1 MGLSARVHAGYRSDV
16 DHAIE
21 QGRDPERFLV
31 TGAAGA
37 LGAWTVKALV
47 DEGVEVTAVCPTA
60 QDRRLRLIVGERLT
74 EVTRIDADVLA
85 GDALVDA
92 MAGVTHVVHTESID
106 DDPTP
111 GSGAQRAARE
121 YAHLAD
127 LDALLGAAHAS
138 GVRGVAYESSMSV
151 YAVGGVDVDVDQH
164 VRPAGTDG
172 CVALARELLAG
183 TWSSRHGLATVA
195 VRVGFAYGP
204 GADVGPSGT
213 LAIASAAAIDNRPH
227 ALTVDGVADLQF
239 VGDVGAALCRAARS
253 AAEARAVNVVGEV
266 GSIADVVEI
275 LAACTGAADLSVGSA
290 AAVWNMALA
299 RRDGG
304 AVATLPTALADGLRA
319 TVEAVRWAPR
329 DFASALRPGATD

>member
-1 MGLSARVHAGYRSDV
+1 MGLSARSHAGYRSV
-16 DHAIE
+16 VEQAIE
-21 QGRDPERFLV
+21 QGRDPEKFLV

-92 MAGVTHVVHTESID
+92 MAGVTHVVHTDSID
-106 DDPTP
+106 EDPTAD
-111 GSGAQRAARE
+111 SGAQRATRE
-121 YAHLAD
+121 YAHLVS
-127 LDALLGAAHAS
+127 LDALLGAAHAN

-151 YAVGGVDVDVDQH
+151 YAVDGVDVDVDQR
-164 VRPAGTDG
+164 VRPEGFDG
-172 CVALARELLAG
+172 CIALARELLAG

-195 VRVGFAYGP
+195 VRIGFTYGP
-204 GADVGPSGT
+204 GADVGPNGT

-239 VGDVGAALCRAARS
+239 VGDVGAAMCRAARS
-253 AAEARAVNVVGEV
+253 ASGARAVNVVGEV

-275 LAACTGAADLSVGSA
+275 LSACTGAADLSIGPDA
-290 AAVWNMALA
+290 AAWSMALA
-299 RRDGG
+299 HRNGDG
-304 AVATLPTALADGLRA
+304 VATLPTTLVDGLRA

-329 DFASALRPGATD
+329 DFASAQRPIPD

>member
-1 MGLSARVHAGYRSDV
+1 MGQ
-16 DHAIE
+16 AIE
-21 QGRDPERFLV
+21 RGCDPEKFLV

-60 QDRRLRLIVGERLT
+60 HDRRLRLIVGDRLT
-74 EVTRIDADVLA
+74 DVGRIDADVLT

-92 MAGVTHVVHTESID
+92 MDGVTHVVHTEPND
-106 DDPTP
+106 GDLTP
-111 GSGAQRAARE
+111 ESAARRAARE
-121 YAHLAD
+121 YVHLAE
-127 LDALLGAAHAS
+127 LDELLGAAHAN

-151 YAVGGVDVDVDQH
+151 YAVGGIDVDLDQR
-164 VRPAGTDG
+164 VRPEGTDG
-172 CVALARELLAG
+172 CVALARELLAR

-204 GADVGPSGT
+204 GVDVGPNGT

-253 AAEARAVNVVGEV
+253 ASEARAVNVEGEV
-266 GSIADVVEI
+266 GSIAGVVEI
-275 LAACTGAADLSVGSA
+275 LVACTGAADLSVGPDA
-290 AAVWNMALA
+290 AAWNLALA
-299 RRDGG
+299 RRNGDG
-304 AVATLPTALADGLRA
+304 VATLPTALVDGLRA

-329 DFASALRPGATD
+329 DFASTPRPGVLD